1 LHSVASRRYRVH
13 AVEEIAIDAPLRIK
27 ATFSS
32 VCFGGSS
39 TSFEVRKHATVTL
52 CLRSGSFG
60 YDIVGA

>member
-1 LHSVASRRYRVH
+1 LRGVVSRRYLGH
-13 AVEEIAIDAPLRIK
+13 AVEEIGDSPLQIK
-27 ATFSS
+27 AARSLAS
-32 VCFGGSS
+32 VAV